1 MKLVF
6 GDEKGNSFQKELD
19 ESASAQL
26 YGKAIGDAFDGGIAG
41 LPGYELQVTGGSN
54 RQGTPM
60 RASMQGQRK
69 ARILTGPGV
78 GVRKLKPGE
87 KIKKT
92 IAGNTLSPETA
103 QVNAKIVKAGPKAL
117 KELGFASKKE
127 AEEAAKQEAE
137 SPKEEAAPAPKEEK
151 KEEKA
156 EPEKKEEPAKEEKAP
171 EKKEEVKE
179 EAPKEEKKEEKA
191 EPEKKEAP
199 EANAD

>member
-1 MKLVF
+1 VKLVF

-103 QVNAKIVKAGPKAL
+103 QVNAKIVKPGPKAL

-137 SPKEEAAPAPKEEK
+137 SPKEEA
-151 KEEKA
+151 KA
-156 EPEKKEEPAKEEKAP
+156 EPVKEEPAKEEKAP
-171 EKKEEVKE
+171 EKEEEAKPEPEKKGEVTE
-179 EAPKEEKKEEKA
+179 EAPKEEKA
-191 EPEKKEAP
+191 EPEAAKEEAPKKEA
-199 EANAD
+199 E

>member
-60 RASMQGQRK
+60 RASMPGQRK

-87 KIKKT
+87 KIKKM

-103 QVNAKIVKAGPKAL
+103 QVNAKIVKAGAKPL

-127 AEEAAKQEAE
+127 AAEEAEA
-137 SPKEEAAPAPKEEK
+137 PKKEEPDKKGEVKEEAPKEEK
-151 KEEKA
+151 KEA
-156 EPEKKEEPAKEEKAP
+156 EPEKKG
-171 EKKEEVKE
+171 EVKE
-179 EAPKEEKKEEKA
+179 EAPKEEKKEEA
-191 EPEKKEAP
+191 PEKKEKAEPAKEEAP
-199 EANAD
+199 QEGADQKTG

>member
-103 QVNAKIVKAGPKAL
+103 QVNAKIVKPGPKAL

-137 SPKEEAAPAPKEEK
+137 SPKEEA
-151 KEEKA
+151 KA
-156 EPEKKEEPAKEEKAP
+156 EPVKEEPAKEEKAP
-171 EKKEEVKE
+171 EKEEEAKPEPEKKGEVTE
-179 EAPKEEKKEEKA
+179 EAPKEEKA
-191 EPEKKEAP
+191 EPEAAKEEAPKKEA
-199 EANAD
+199 E